1 MNGVDSVSVNPFS
14 KICAV
19 EAGNSIGT
27 GKQIFFFFFFRKTL
41 PLTSFDMFDSIGIYL
56 KGKSVSKRA
65 SKRVSERARK

>member
-27 GKQIFFFFFFRKTL
+27 GKQIFFFFRKTL

-65 SKRVSERARK
+65 SKQASE